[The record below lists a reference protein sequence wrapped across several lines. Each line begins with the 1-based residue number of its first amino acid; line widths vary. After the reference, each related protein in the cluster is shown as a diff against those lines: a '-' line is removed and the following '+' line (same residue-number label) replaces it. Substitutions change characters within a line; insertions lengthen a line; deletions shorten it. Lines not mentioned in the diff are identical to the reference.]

1 MVSPFHRHSRE
12 ALSGKQIKA
21 TENLLALSHTL
32 KMMHLLNDHEAASAA
47 QTRIRDERATQVEAK
62 RQEAAD
68 LLKDLLAKSNEG

>member
-1 MVSPFHRHSRE
+1 
-12 ALSGKQIKA
+12 
-21 TENLLALSHTL
+21 
-32 KMMHLLNDHEAASAA
+32 MHLLNDHEAASAA